1 MYVKGAKGEKYKK
14 TCLRKKIA
22 DVFIKTSAIFYRN
35 LYKSYNDL
43 YRFSVKFAVLSYF
56 VDFICIGMPV
66 YNIRQLIKRILSMK

>member
-1 MYVKGAKGEKYKK
+1 MWRVQKGK
-14 TCLRKKIA
+14 TEENLFKKKIA

-43 YRFSVKFAVLSYF
+43 YRFSVEFAVLSYF

-66 YNIRQLIKRILSMK
+66 YNIHQLIKHILSMK